1 MPTATEA
8 SGTAYSGRRVGHAG
22 PVPVLW
28 TIRSSASMPMA
39 APSKNL
45 PDSIQVRSSDG
56 LNFRFFNL
64 TDRYELICGGSRGQP
79 NEFWN
84 LQHLT

>member
-1 MPTATEA
+1 MQGRPCGAYPRVVDDPVFGLYA
-8 SGTAYSGRRVGHAG
+8 YGGT
-22 PVPVLW
+22 L
-28 TIRSSASMPMA
+28 
-39 APSKNL
+39 KNG
-45 PDSIQVRSSDG
+45 PDSIQIRFSDG